1 MVLSCR
7 SSFTP
12 RLVRGLFVGSRR
24 KAAPTM
30 VIFTLLLG
38 MRTLFAEI
46 PDSPTGLLAIPESG
60 SSFLIAWVDNS
71 NNEAGFRIERRLPKG
86 DWRSEGVAPANG
98 TSFISTGCR
107 AYTDYEHRVIA
118 FNDRGESAS
127 EPVSGTTLAL
137 LNQRRGRV
145 IEAGS
150 ARQSEGAFVKLENG
164 NLELYYSDM
173 VTVSDLAEARIS
185 KKVSSDGGETWGK
198 PEVVFVE
205 KGMALFLA
213 SILRL
218 GNGNIAISYARRVPG
233 EWYSKRVV
241 RISEDEGETWGEEI
255 VVSDGAYN
263 YQTGSHDR
271 FYRLGNDDLI
281 ILVHSVKGDP
291 ARPRHLVTDVFGSI
305 DHGKSWER
313 WTEESLDVPVNPF
326 GHGEYGLW
334 ECAIAELGNDEILM
348 YGRNATGWIY
358 QSRSL
363 DNGRSWSEP
372 EQTDIRNPLA
382 PPYLKNIPGT
392 STLLL
397 LSTTMVDAKARLLG
411 DRYVLASRIS
421 NDGGLTWKNHKEIEY
436 HTHDMWY
443 DYPNVLF
450 DGDFVHL
457 SYRMIELTPTKRWD
471 RVNLGYLKLPLIWF
485 FE

>member
-1 MVLSCR
+1 MHRFLGLPIVVVSQ
-7 SSFTP
+7 
-12 RLVRGLFVGSRR
+12 LFVVVSNLHPNAP
-24 KAAPTM
+24 AAP
-30 VIFTLLLG
+30 
-38 MRTLFAEI
+38 
-46 PDSPTGLLAIPESG
+46 SGLLAIPESG
-60 SSFLIAWVDNS
+60 SSFLLAWVDNS
-71 NNEAGFRIERRLPKG
+71 NNEDGFRIERRLLNG
-86 DWRSEGVAPANG
+86 EWRLEGVAPPNG
-98 TSFISTGCR
+98 ASFISAGCR

-118 FNDRGESAS
+118 FNDHGESVS

-137 LNQRRGRV
+137 INQRRGRV

-150 ARQSEGAFVKLENG
+150 ARQSEGAFIILENG

-173 VTVSDLAEARIS
+173 VTVSDLAEARIA
-185 KKVSSDGGETWGK
+185 KKVSIDGGETWSE
-198 PEVVFVE
+198 PQVVFVE

-218 GNGNIAISYARRVPG
+218 GDGNIAISYARRVPG

-241 RISEDEGETWGEEI
+241 RISEDEGESWEVEI
-255 VVSDGAYN
+255 VVSDGPYN

-271 FYRLGNDDLI
+271 FYKLKNDDLI
-281 ILVHSVKGDP
+281 ILIHSVKGDP
-291 ARPRHLVTDVFGSI
+291 ARPRHLVTDVYGST
-305 DHGKSWER
+305 DHGRSWNR
-313 WTEESLDVPVNPF
+313 WTKDSLDVPVNPYEQ
-326 GHGEYGLW
+326 GEYGYW

-348 YGRNATGWIY
+348 YGRNASGWIY
-358 QSRSL
+358 QSRSK

-392 STLLL
+392 ETLML
-397 LSTTMVDAKARLLG
+397 LSTTMVEPYGRLMG
-411 DRYVLASRIS
+411 PRYVLASRIS
-421 NDGGLTWKNHKEIEY
+421 KDGGQTWKNHKEIEY

-471 RVNLGYLKLPLIWF
+471 RVNLGYLKLPLVWF